1 MPDGSHIYLKKLA
14 EDYDP
19 SDREAAMR
27 VIHEARREQKFVTG
41 LLYVD
46 ESKPPLSEELH
57 MPKGSLADLPLE
69 KARPSREVLE
79 SIMEDLRLGK

>member
-27 VIHEARREQKFVTG
+27 VIHEARREEKLVTG

-46 ESKPPLSEELH
+46 ESKPSLSEELR
-57 MPKGSLADLPLE
+57 MPKQSLASLPIE
-69 KARPSREVLE
+69 VARPPREVLE
-79 SIMEDLRLGK
+79 SIMEDLRTGR